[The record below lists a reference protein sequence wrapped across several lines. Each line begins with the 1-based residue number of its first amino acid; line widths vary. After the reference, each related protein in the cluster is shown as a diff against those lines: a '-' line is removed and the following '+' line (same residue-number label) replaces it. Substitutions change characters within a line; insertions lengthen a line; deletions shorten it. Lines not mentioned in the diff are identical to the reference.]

1 MLEESYAYMKER
13 NPLKKLST
21 LALRKRRQ
29 GLARL
34 LPPVGETLRGSLIER
49 YLTCG
54 HLGCRCARGKRHGP
68 VWYLTVTLAPGRTT
82 GGVVAASQVAAV
94 RRWIA
99 NYRQLKLLLEKI
111 SAINRELL
119 RRERRKTSP

>member
-1 MLEESYAYMKER
+1 LLESYTYMKESNR
-13 NPLKKLST
+13 LQKIST

-34 LPPVGETLRGSLIER
+34 LPPVEETLRGSLFER

-54 HLGCRCARGKRHGP
+54 NPGCKCARGKRHGP

-82 GGVVAASQVAAV
+82 GGVVAASQVPAV

-99 NYRQLKLLLEKI
+99 NYRQLKGQLEKI